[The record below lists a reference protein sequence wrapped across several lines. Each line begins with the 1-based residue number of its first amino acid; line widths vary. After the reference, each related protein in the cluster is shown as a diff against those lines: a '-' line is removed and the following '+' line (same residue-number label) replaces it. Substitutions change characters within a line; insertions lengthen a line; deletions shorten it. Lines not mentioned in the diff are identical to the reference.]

1 MTASENTSKLVTSEF
16 KGLVQQR
23 DEALRDYLQSHY
35 LAERNRAEAERF
47 RELAKQAKTSGN
59 TGKADQLTQDAQKQE
74 ALQQQAESK
83 QREHQATYEA
93 KERSVTVAIGN
104 DPQRAKF
111 SNRQRADAYLD
122 TLGVTK
128 TDHTR
133 QSMQTIH
140 DYCHRNFSDQSPVT
154 QAHRI
159 GNATDLSDP
168 QGARIEKS
176 ETERFAYRYQTPGDR
191 KAVVAFMSENGVPQD
206 RLGIVHLDERH
217 RDKFLIPAQ
226 TEVLVTKTKT
236 VKDTRSYRDSAK
248 PFREP
253 HVDARGGGNQIIAP
267 RNRVFSEHQLRPAV
281 TKNSKP
287 LETKL
292 AELERHQNA
301 KPNPTSEVNR
311 RGQSVA
317 NHTLKPTTT
326 ELPRAVSQS
335 STTTAP
341 KVTAAAPTRVA
352 TPTKQR

>member
-1 MTASENTSKLVTSEF
+1 MTVSENASMSVTSEF

-23 DEALRDYLQSHY
+23 DEALRDYLQSHH

-59 TGKADQLTQDAQKQE
+59 TGKADQLMQDAQKHE

-83 QREHQATYEA
+83 QRQHQATYEA
-93 KERSVTVAIGN
+93 KERSVTVAIAN
-104 DPQRAKF
+104 APQRANF
-111 SNRQRADAYLD
+111 SNRQRVDAYLD

-140 DYCHRNFSDQSPVT
+140 DYCQRNFSDQSPVT

-168 QGARIEKS
+168 LGARIEKS
-176 ETERFAYRYQTPGDR
+176 ETERFAYRYQTTDR
-191 KAVVAFMSENGVPQD
+191 KAGVVFMSENGVPQD

-226 TEVLVTKTKT
+226 TEVLVTKTKS
-236 VKDTRSYRDSAK
+236 VKDTWSDRDSAK
-248 PFREP
+248 PFQDP

-267 RNRVFSEHQLRPAV
+267 RNRVFSEHQLRPAL
-281 TKNSKP
+281 TNNSKP
-287 LETKL
+287 METKL

-301 KPNPTSEVNR
+301 KPNPTPEVNR

-317 NHTLKPTTT
+317 NHTPKPTTT
-326 ELPRAVSQS
+326 ELPRAASQS
-335 STTTAP
+335 STRTAP

-352 TPTKQR
+352 TPSKQR